1 MVPTIIRIKVKPG
14 ARESSL
20 AQTADGTWLARVKAR
35 PIEGRAN
42 SELIALV
49 AQQFG
54 CAKQAVSIKSG
65 ESGRLKLVRI
75 QTTRSE
81 RS

>member
-1 MVPTIIRIKVKPG
+1 MVPTIIRVKVKPR

-20 AQTADGTWLARVKAR
+20 AQVSDGTWLARVKA
-35 PIEGRAN
+35 PPVEGRAN

-49 AQQFG
+49 AQHFG
-54 CAKQAVSIKSG
+54 CNKQAVSIKSG

-81 RS
+81 QT